1 MQTSEGSSKT
11 IAVWGPVGSPG
22 KSTIAINLACE
33 LALSGASVFLLDLDL
48 VAPSLAQMLGLTEH
62 PAGLAAACRLAAQ
75 NRFDIMQLERLSVRV
90 PAGRQSVA
98 LMTGISSSAR
108 WPEVTTESLIT
119 ILELASEH
127 FDYLVLDLASSLESG
142 LRQPHVALERNQ
154 VTALALSLS
163 EFVVA
168 VCAADPVS
176 IERFLANEPLVR
188 QSTAGEPLILVNRL
202 RKSVLGA
209 SAKNQITETLAR
221 LANLSVHGFVPDDP
235 AACDQA
241 LLEAL
246 PIALAR
252 RSSGAKQAIAMFT
265 QNHILGQRSRLD
277 KRVAKLG

>member
-1 MQTSEGSSKT
+1 
-11 IAVWGPVGSPG
+11 
-22 KSTIAINLACE
+22 
-33 LALSGASVFLLDLDL
+33 
-48 VAPSLAQMLGLTEH
+48 LAQLLGLTEH

-75 NRFDIMQLERLSVRV
+75 NRFDILQLERLSVRV
-90 PAGRQSVA
+90 AVGKQSVA

-108 WPEVTTESLIT
+108 WPEVTTESLIA
-119 ILELASEH
+119 ILELASQH
-127 FDYLVLDLASSLESG
+127 FDYVVLDLASSLESG

-209 SAKNQITETLAR
+209 SAKTQITETLAR
-221 LANLSVHGFVPDDP
+221 LANLSVHSFVPDDP
-235 AACDQA
+235 AATDQA
-241 LLEAL
+241 LLEAMPL
-246 PIALAR
+246 ALAR

>member
-22 KSTIAINLACE
+22 KSTIALNLACE

-90 PAGRQSVA
+90 AAGRQSVA
-98 LMTGISSSAR
+98 LMTGISSSTR

-119 ILELASEH
+119 ILELASQH

-154 VTALALSLS
+154 VTSLAISLS
-163 EFVVA
+163 EFVIA

-176 IERFLANEPLVR
+176 IERFLANEPFVR

-209 SAKNQITETLAR
+209 SAKNQITETLSR

-241 LLEAL
+241 LLEAI

-277 KRVAKLG
+277 KRVAKLD

>member
-1 MQTSEGSSKT
+1 MQTSEGLSKT
-11 IAVWGPVGSPG
+11 VAVWGPVGSPG
-22 KSTIAINLACE
+22 KSTIAVNLACE

-90 PAGRQSVA
+90 AAGKQSVA
-98 LMTGISSSAR
+98 LMTGISSSTR

-119 ILELASEH
+119 IVELASQY

-163 EFVVA
+163 EFVVS